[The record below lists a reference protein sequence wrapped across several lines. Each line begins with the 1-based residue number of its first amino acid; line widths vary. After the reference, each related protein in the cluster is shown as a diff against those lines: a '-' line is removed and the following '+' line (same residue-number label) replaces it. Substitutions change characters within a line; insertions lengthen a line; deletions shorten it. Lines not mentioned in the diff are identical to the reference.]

1 MPKTNKTKTAQPAQ
15 PTGRYRSHPLSFY
28 EENLDKLGVRGL
40 TGDEQET
47 VIVLSRNSDKAT
59 VSVSDNLTL
68 NKIRKKFPYGGY
80 KIVEVSTAAVG
91 TDENGQPSKEDP
103 FAITEIVFE
112 VDKKLVKLARVV
124 ERAEMSEEQREAA
137 RARMAM
143 MRNRKSGVQDD
154 ESDEDDEET

>member
-1 MPKTNKTKTAQPAQ
+1 MPKTNKTKSTPSAQS
-15 PTGRYRSHPLSFY
+15 TGRYRSHPLSFY
-28 EENLDKLGVRGL
+28 EENLDKLAVRGL

-91 TDENGQPSKEDP
+91 TDDEGCPIKEDP

-124 ERAEMSEEQREAA
+124 ERAEMSEEQREAL

-143 MRNRKSGVQDD
+143 MHERRRGVQDD
-154 ESDEDDEET
+154 EGDEEA